1 MGTGEWSIVRG
12 QLIDLKGQRFHR
24 LVATNQVKRTKL
36 TTRRLCYCDC
46 GNEVWI
52 PTHRIMTGHTK
63 SCGCFRREVKMLEPG
78 KAVRNLIFDQY
89 QRDAKKR
96 NLEWRLTGDQFDDL
110 IAQSCYYC
118 KRPPSMTRKARRC
131 NGDLTY
137 NGIDRINNNLGYTT
151 NNVAACCQICNR
163 AKSNMTLED
172 FESWIKDLSEA
183 YNDK

>member
-1 MGTGEWSIVRG
+1 
-12 QLIDLKGQRFHR
+12 
-24 LVATNQVKRTKL
+24 
-36 TTRRLCYCDC
+36 
-46 GNEVWI
+46 
-52 PTHRIMTGHTK
+52 
-63 SCGCFRREVKMLEPG
+63 MLEPG